1 MSKPVNPNLCN
12 RLGYQ
17 FLQADLLEQAL
28 THRSYGRN
36 NYERLEF
43 LGDAILNLSISKT
56 LLARFPTAKEGD
68 LSRLR
73 SHLVQE
79 RTLAELARSFQLGPH
94 LKLGEGELK
103 TGGQDRPSIL
113 ADTLEALIGAIFTET
128 HFETA
133 HHTITQWFTPLL
145 DSIALQ
151 DDKKDPKTQL
161 QEYVQGLKEPLPKYH
176 IESITGQSHAQVF
189 KVNCSLSSRAL
200 TTQGQAHSRRA
211 AEKLAAEKMLK
222 LLLT

>member
-1 MSKPVNPNLCN
+1 MPNPIPPNVCK
-12 RLGYQ
+12 RLGYVFVQ
-17 FLQADLLEQAL
+17 PQLLEQAL
-28 THRSYGRN
+28 THRSFGRD

-43 LGDAILNLSISKT
+43 LGDAVLNLSISKT
-56 LLARFPTAKEGD
+56 LLARYPNAKEGD

-79 RTLAELARSFQLGPH
+79 RTLADLARRFALGPH

-113 ADTLEALIGAIFTET
+113 ADTLEALIGAIFVDAN
-128 HFETA
+128 FETA
-133 HHTITQWFTPLL
+133 HEKITQWFSPLL
-145 DSIALQ
+145 DTISVQ
-151 DDKKDPKTQL
+151 DDKKDAKTQL
-161 QEYVQGLKEPLPKYH
+161 QEYVQSLKEPLPHYQ
-176 IESITGQSHAQVF
+176 IASVTGQSHAQVF
-189 KVNCSLSSRAL
+189 KVNCTLSARAL

-222 LLLT
+222 LLSI